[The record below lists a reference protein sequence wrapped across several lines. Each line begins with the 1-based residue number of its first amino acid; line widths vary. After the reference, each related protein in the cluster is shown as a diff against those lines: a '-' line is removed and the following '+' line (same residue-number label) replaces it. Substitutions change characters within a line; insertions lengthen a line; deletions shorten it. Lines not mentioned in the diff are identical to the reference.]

1 MAAITEEQVA
11 ELYRRYAHAVF
22 VRCRKLVGN
31 DDEAHD
37 LTQET
42 FFQFFRARERFE
54 GRSSAFTFLYRIAT
68 NVSVDRLRRRKT
80 AGEQLSTAALAENP
94 GAKLTLEANKRLST
108 QTNEVGI
115 DGLEVLARL
124 TDGLDSETLT
134 IAVMSHVDGL
144 TQDEIAESLD
154 LSRRTIGKK
163 LKRFLEHTRR
173 RAVETGEVLNVREE
187 AADG

>member
-80 AGEQLSTAALAENP
+80 AGEQLSTAALAETP
-94 GAKLTLEANKRLST
+94 GAKLTQEVNQRLSST
-108 QTNEVGI
+108 PEVGSL
-115 DGLEVLARL
+115 DGLDVLARL
-124 TDGLDSETLT
+124 TEGLDSETLT

-144 TQDEIAESLD
+144 TQDEIAEALD
-154 LSRRTIGKK
+154 LSRRTVGKK
-163 LKRFLEHTRR
+163 LKRFLEHTRK
-173 RAVETGEVLNVREE
+173 RALDSGEALELRVAN
-187 AADG
+187 D